1 MAEAAGGKTQHQE
14 GNGGAEAGR
23 DPGQGHGEHSWEEN
37 PWAEDKHTVTGKR
50 PQAPHPIPSPTSV
63 LTDGSEQFPDD
74 NESEEFPGEETI
86 CQEASQESAHEGDT
100 EHQG

>member
-37 PWAEDKHTVTGKR
+37 P
-50 PQAPHPIPSPTSV
+50 
-63 LTDGSEQFPDD
+63 DGSEQFPDD
-74 NESEEFPGEETI
+74 NESEEFPGKETI